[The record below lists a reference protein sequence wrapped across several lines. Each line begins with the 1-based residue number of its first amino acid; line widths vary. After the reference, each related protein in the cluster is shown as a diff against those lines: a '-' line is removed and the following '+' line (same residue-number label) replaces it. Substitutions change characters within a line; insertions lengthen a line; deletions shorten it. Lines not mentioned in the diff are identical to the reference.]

1 MAYPT
6 KPKQYAID
14 VRAFDTPEAQLVFTI
29 DYTRL
34 DEKMVKQ
41 VIGFHSGDDDL
52 LRECYGDLERALV
65 LKTVQWA
72 HREMIAEDI
81 NAFGVS
87 CYFDEA
93 EGWPGDGMIKFDK
106 ATYDSPEIAWD
117 DLTVTAT
124 EQDAP
129 AG

>member
-6 KPKQYAID
+6 NPKQYAID
-14 VRAFDTPEAQLVFTI
+14 VRAFDTPEASLVFTI

-34 DEKMVKQ
+34 DEAMVKH
-41 VIGFHSGDDDL
+41 VIGFHTGDDDL
-52 LRECYGDLERALV
+52 LRECGGDLERALV

-81 NAFGVS
+81 NAFGVT

-93 EGWPGDGMIKFDK
+93 EGWPGDGMIKFTT
-106 ATYDSPEIAWD
+106 ATYDQPEIEWG
-117 DLTVTAT
+117 DLTVA
-124 EQDAP
+124 EAEVVV
-129 AG
+129 